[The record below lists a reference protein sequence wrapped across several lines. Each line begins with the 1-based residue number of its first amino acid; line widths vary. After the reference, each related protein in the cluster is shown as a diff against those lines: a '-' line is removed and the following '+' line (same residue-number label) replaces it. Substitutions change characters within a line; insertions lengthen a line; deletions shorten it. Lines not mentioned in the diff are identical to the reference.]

1 MLLAFRIH
9 IPNIR
14 ICKYWSLHI
23 HETSLKFWSCSISLH
38 ISTLNSLTQPINNIP
53 PYFPF
58 HQEIFRFDSV
68 EIRFS
73 LLDRALIYYF
83 DIYIFLLLA
92 RPGARQLHT
101 HMPVWACYTHTR
113 QIICGFTH
121 THAVCDTC
129 VENGAFGAAMI
140 GRRHG
145 NHRGLLANHST
156 SGAANTHRRASAI
169 NTSCH
174 ACCSC
179 VCGAHPSGRL
189 MCEGAHICVRLYWV
203 MEQRIYRR
211 GMWIMFIRVSVG
223 LSDELRW
230 IWRVFCG
237 DVPIVL
243 RCADVNSEIKGHVD
257 LFAYFDGLVLRFI
270 KNRSIFHKD
279 FELYFVRHL
288 PVILHYLCD

>member
-68 EIRFS
+68 ETRFS

-145 NHRGLLANHST
+145 NHRGLLANHSI

-179 VCGAHPSGRL
+179 VRVRCAPLRPSYVRGCAHLRASLLGDGTADISTRYVNYVYPCVCWAFWWITMDMACVLRRCSDCFEMCG
-189 MCEGAHICVRLYWV
+189 CELGNKGTCRFICVFWWSCFA
-203 MEQRIYRR
+203 IY
-211 GMWIMFIRVSVG
+211 
-223 LSDELRW
+223 
-230 IWRVFCG
+230 
-237 DVPIVL
+237 
-243 RCADVNSEIKGHVD
+243 K
-257 LFAYFDGLVLRFI
+257 
-270 KNRSIFHKD
+270 K
-279 FELYFVRHL
+279 
-288 PVILHYLCD
+288 